1 MKKIY
6 IAGPDV
12 FAPNSIQIGKK
23 YKKICQENNF
33 IGLYPL
39 DNVIEKTSKEI
50 KFDIVKADISSI
62 DNCDYIL
69 ANLSNFR
76 GTKEHPSCD
85 SGTAWE
91 CGYGLSKGKKVFG
104 YTTDIKSIPDIMIN
118 LMDLV
123 VNGDFKDTI
132 NIIKKIFLKPNHQIS
147 ETFIEDNIINIDAE
161 YSDIKDISAKSAFI
175 LRYRYG
181 KGLQCNA
188 IITDTRNEIDKY
200 GTIDENGYNID
211 DFNQCANIMIECTCN
226 IRERGIKN
234 E

>member
-1 MKKIY
+1 MSRKQFY
-6 IAGPDV
+6 R
-12 FAPNSIQIGKK
+12 
-23 YKKICQENNF
+23 
-33 IGLYPL
+33 LYPL
-39 DNVIEKTSKEI
+39 DNVIERTSKDI
-50 KFDIVKADISSI
+50 KFDIVKADIFAI

-85 SGTAWE
+85 SGTACE

-104 YTTDIKSIPDIMIN
+104 YTTGIKSIPDIMIK

-123 VNGDFKDTI
+123 INGDFKDAI
-132 NIIKKIFLKPNHQIS
+132 NIVKKIFLKPNHQIS
-147 ETFIEDNIINIDAE
+147 EALIEDNIINIDAE

-175 LRYRYG
+175 LGYRYG

-200 GTIDENGYNID
+200 GTIDENG
-211 DFNQCANIMIECTCN
+211 
-226 IRERGIKN
+226 
-234 E
+234 